1 MNSSLISKIEKARRY
16 AAEPDRARIESLHIR
31 FRGDHDV
38 YDVRFD
44 RGAWSCTCHS
54 FEALGLGTCSHI
66 MAVERLLGILAPR
79 PVEPA
84 EPLL

>member
-16 AAEPDRARIESLHIR
+16 AAEPERVQIELLHIR

-38 YDVRFD
+38 YDVRFEH
-44 RGAWSCTCHS
+44 GTWSCNCHS
-54 FEALGLGTCSHI
+54 FEALGIGTCSHI
-66 MAVERLLGILAPR
+66 MAVERLLGALSPR
-79 PVEPA
+79 PAEPA